1 MWRRRQQNDRTRR
14 RLLHTAHVPVCFLE
28 CVAWRGAGVSPS
40 AGPHLAQTLAAAAGS
55 RQASL
60 ESLEC
65 PSISPPSRCSCTLL
79 PHQPPPPPDS
89 KRVERVKRDKRDKS
103 EEKANR
109 EQEAH
114 THTQHTQHMPHT
126 AITQQS
132 ERSEDFFGMRGLAR
146 HRRVHQPGRFVCY
159 SCRPDHVN
167 QPRRQ

>member
-114 THTQHTQHMPHT
+114 THTHTQSTHSTCH
-126 AITQQS
+126 TQQS
-132 ERSEDFFGMRGLAR
+132 RNNLNAPKTSLECVASRGTGVFISQAASFATAAG
-146 HRRVHQPGRFVCY
+146 QTT
-159 SCRPDHVN
+159 
-167 QPRRQ
+167 